1 MVRFQAD
8 ADLNQIIVAALVR
21 MNPLV
26 DFRAA
31 SVASRSGLSDAQVL
45 ELAAAEGRVLLTH
58 DAKTMPRHFG
68 DFVLSQERGGHRGTA
83 APVGGDG
90 RRRVA
95 PDRLRDLA
103 AGLDEPHLLSAAVVG
118 Q

>member
-8 ADLNQIIVAALVR
+8 ADFNQIIVAALVR
-21 MNPLV
+21 RQPSV
-26 DFRAA
+26 DFRTAA
-31 SVASRSGLSDAQVL
+31 VASLRGLSDADVL
-45 ELAAAEGRVLLTH
+45 AFAAREKRILVTH

-68 DFVLSQERGGHRGTA
+68 DFVLSQKRGGHRGTA